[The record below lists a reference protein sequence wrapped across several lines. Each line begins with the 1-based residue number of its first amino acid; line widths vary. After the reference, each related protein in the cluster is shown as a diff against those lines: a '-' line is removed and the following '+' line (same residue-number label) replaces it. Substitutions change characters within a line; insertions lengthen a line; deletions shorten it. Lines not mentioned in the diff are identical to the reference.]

1 MGSSPRQELMA
12 ELPFMA
18 GPPGA
23 AATGAGL
30 SPPPPP
36 PPLAP
41 QPFPPGDAR
50 GPVQGQAA
58 SDAPEASAYPASLE
72 GIVRHAL
79 HCEYSDI
86 HLGVGEEPR
95 FRSRGDIVRSGWP
108 VTDALTFRDWLRELL
123 DPASFDRFQQV
134 KDYDGSFAFGFV
146 RVRVNL
152 LHAVLGP
159 AMVLRLI
166 PQQIA
171 TMAELELPP
180 SLAELL
186 SRPKGLILVAGPT
199 GSGKTTT
206 LAALID
212 HINRTMK
219 RHVITIEDP
228 VEFLHESSQSLVRQR
243 DVALHTQELKSA
255 LRACLR
261 EDPDVIMVGEIRDR
275 DTLDIALQ
283 ASLTGQLVLGSL
295 HANSAVR
302 TVERVVGLFPPNDQD
317 SIRRALAESLLAV
330 VSQGLVRTLA
340 GERTGCFEV
349 MINTEACRDYILK
362 AELDPIEE
370 IMARS
375 GFAGMQTANQ
385 ALLRLVETGRI
396 SPEEAVSQSQRPGEL
411 AQALRGRL

>member
-1 MGSSPRQELMA
+1 MA
-12 ELPFMA
+12 ELPFTA

-23 AATGAGL
+23 AGTGAGL

-50 GPVQGQAA
+50 GPVQGQPA
-58 SDAPEASAYPASLE
+58 SEAPEASAYPASLE

-79 HCEYSDI
+79 HCQYSDI

-95 FRSRGDIVRSGWP
+95 FRSRGEIVRSGWP

-123 DPASFDRFQQV
+123 DPAGFDRFQQV
-134 KDYDGSFAFGFV
+134 KDYDGSFAFGSM

-152 LHAVLGP
+152 LQAVLGP

-166 PQQIA
+166 PKQIA

-186 SRPKGLILVAGPT
+186 SRPKGLILVTGPT

-243 DVALHTQELKSA
+243 DVALHTQELQSA

-275 DTLDIALQ
+275 ETLDIALQ
-283 ASLTGQLVLGSL
+283 ASQTGQLVLGSL

-340 GERTGCFEV
+340 GQRTGFFEI

>member
-1 MGSSPRQELMA
+1 MP
-12 ELPFMA
+12 
-18 GPPGA
+18 
-23 AATGAGL
+23 
-30 SPPPPP
+30 
-36 PPLAP
+36 
-41 QPFPPGDAR
+41 
-50 GPVQGQAA
+50 A
-58 SDAPEASAYPASLE
+58 SGAPEASAYPASLE

-79 HCEYSDI
+79 HCQYSDI

-123 DPASFDRFQQV
+123 DPAGFDRFQQV
-134 KDYDGSFAFGFV
+134 KDYDGSFSFGFV

-186 SRPKGLILVAGPT
+186 SRPKGLILVTGPT

-243 DVALHTQELKSA
+243 DVALHTQELQSA

-275 DTLDIALQ
+275 ETLDIALQ
-283 ASLTGQLVLGSL
+283 ASQTGQLVLGSL

-340 GERTGCFEV
+340 GQRTGFFEI